1 MARARQ
7 EKTFYWHRTKYQS
20 QEKSETIK
28 KKPTVES
35 SISQEAKKPQRAT
48 RKPILR
54 EQVRDGGERGE
65 QVRRSHTQ
73 RIWELGKRPREK
85 RLNRTTLIS
94 WSSGRM
100 TKSATSPRKTAE
112 LILIWSDEG
121 FRVDALN
128 LSCLWELQGNP
139 FCLCLSHT
147 KKKCT
152 KCAFLLLSGTWIIYS
167 QGLEVHSGLGPLLV

>member
-20 QEKSETIK
+20 QEKIRNNK
-28 KKPTVES
+28 KTTVE

-48 RKPILR
+48 EKPILR
-54 EQVRDGGERGE
+54 EQMRDGGERGE

-85 RLNRTTLIS
+85 RLNHTTLIS

-128 LSCLWELQGNP
+128 LSCLWELQANP
-139 FCLCLSHT
+139 FCLCLSH
-147 KKKCT
+147 KKRT
-152 KCAFLLLSGTWIIYS
+152 KCAFLLLFGTCIIYS
-167 QGLEVHSGLGPLLV
+167 QGLEVHSGLGPLLI